1 MFLPS
6 LFFYYLPISSPA
18 SSSPSSFFLLFHI
31 SSLSALPVGPLL
43 TQLSSCPSSPRFRT
57 QILYPASQ
65 FQCYLLF
72 HCSSLPMS
80 FLISP
85 PVLQSHYY
93 VPFAS
98 RLCTWKFNHG
108 EALDY
113 AFYPVLFFCSVV
125 FLFTTIWTDFYLN
138 VLCSA
143 FLFSF
148 LFQYVSVLY
157 STTQFWCLLAL
168 HVLFLPRSSAGLLL
182 VTHSIVLFGSIYL
195 LIIHCTL
202 FPFSFSHF
210 AQADVFPCLAT
221 TPVRISFLTE
231 CLSSK
236 LRFYHTSLPPKYVHQ
251 PYWLAPLY

>member
-1 MFLPS
+1 
-6 LFFYYLPISSPA
+6 
-18 SSSPSSFFLLFHI
+18 
-31 SSLSALPVGPLL
+31 
-43 TQLSSCPSSPRFRT
+43 
-57 QILYPASQ
+57 
-65 FQCYLLF
+65 
-72 HCSSLPMS
+72 MS

-236 LRFYHTSLPPKYVHQ
+236 LHFYHTSLPPKYVHQ
-251 PYWLAPLY
+251 PYWLAPLYWERITAHTLPCIKSVLGQPALFLDSWPRKLRPIGCPETSVSYYFSLLNNPEQRSSKKGLVWNNDTCYMLAL